1 MFNFRQTTN
10 ITFFKFRHY
19 IFISVFGLITLYLV
33 GCDDT
38 PNFEGDKIIGT
49 WVLNKSINTLDE
61 TIDEFD
67 ISEMKNITIFYI
79 NGRFKKTTDE
89 GSLSR
94 GEWRNL
100 GNGYN
105 RFSNGS
111 WGLLNWS
118 SDIEVEFI
126 GDNEMAYGQV
136 PFLEYIINYYSKI
149 E

>member
-100 GNGYN
+100 GNGYY